1 MAGKLVVGTG
11 SIPVLCAFNYFP
23 SKRLLWLVFLSPPR
37 YVRQSG
43 CQTFVLQLYENW
55 YCISNVSLSS
65 YVRFLLF
72 YFIL

>member
-43 CQTFVLQLYENW
+43 CQTFVLQLYEN
-55 YCISNVSLSS
+55 
-65 YVRFLLF
+65 
-72 YFIL
+72 